1 MCIHERNMWSR
12 EKIKNNEKC
21 IIDSRFYQKK
31 VSRRRNPEASVTHH
45 SKERDSVVPRG
56 RKMSA
61 TMKTNAA
68 EGGFIAQLN
77 FRVRCETLGHGE
89 GVFLVRSDDPDLTR
103 VRVQCEL

>member
-1 MCIHERNMWSR
+1 
-12 EKIKNNEKC
+12 
-21 IIDSRFYQKK
+21 
-31 VSRRRNPEASVTHH
+31 
-45 SKERDSVVPRG
+45 
-56 RKMSA
+56 MSA